1 MMKNTIS
8 EIKNSLEGINSRI
21 SEAEEWIT
29 DLEDKRVEIMI
40 AEHNKEKRMKRLEDN
55 LRDLWG
61 NIKSTTFELQGSQ
74 KKKTEKKGLRKYLKR
89 L

>member
-29 DLEDKRVEIMI
+29 DPEDKRVEIMI
-40 AEHNKEKRMKRLEDN
+40 AEQNKEKRMKRLEDN

-74 KKKTEKKGLRKYLKR
+74 KKKTEKKGLRKYLKI

>member
-40 AEHNKEKRMKRLEDN
+40 AEQNKEKRMKRLEDN

-74 KKKTEKKGLRKYLKR
+74 KKKTEKKGLRKYLKI